1 MMRGDQR
8 LMTEMI
14 RPWFTLNHA
23 QKIALLQGFMAYLT
37 IALLIVGINWLVAN
51 VARPLTLAPASA
63 SRWLMVGLNQV
74 ELSEFGDFRWTT
86 GESRLCVSGVGYASR
101 SLVSVRLA
109 GAYARSLG
117 TETVTLIAGR
127 AVPITVVLAPEL
139 RRYTLLT
146 GVDQQSATHVC
157 LTIQSNA
164 VRDPNNPRWL
174 GVPFYGLKVQP
185 LAAAAPVMPDPLSL
199 AIGLALALG
208 WLTILYLSGV
218 PLLVATTI
226 VAVGSSLV
234 GYSLTSGLVPF
245 GVGTLRWALPTV
257 IGICFGVAGLLT
269 ARYTRFRQSWVNR
282 LLATIFWS
290 VMILS
295 SFWLLQ
301 QISGHRGVWPLK
313 SRIDLSFTWWVI
325 VPITLAIGWFAI
337 GLRLLTRPLSVGLV
351 VTYTL
356 GGALVLPVLF
366 DITVHG
372 VDAPIAL
379 FRDSPYEYLRDTP
392 QVAGDPLRF
401 LANFETIAPG
411 LSVHGSTHPPGA
423 ILFLW
428 LIEQIFGPGAV
439 ATSWITIGLTALIPL
454 VAVWLGWQLG
464 GSRLALAAGMLAVVL
479 PGQMIY
485 GVTSLDGVFSLLI
498 AAGAAAFFLALEP
511 PYRVWLAVVA
521 GLCIAAALFMTY
533 ATTQLFFFGVAAA
546 SFALARYIPHMGW
559 RTVLVG
565 VIRQGAITAGIII
578 GIYLILFIATGFNVI
593 SASRTATEINGEMM
607 GRFREYG
614 PPPMPFLPPSYDY
627 YLRFAAANLVSYLA
641 FLTPW
646 GLAALSSLFLKA
658 GTVGW
663 QPLWAALLGS
673 VGALVLGM
681 WLSGLFNREVERIW
695 MFTYPFV
702 AVLVAYQLGD
712 GSVAQL
718 RRRLI
723 VYLGLTLAFFVIM
736 KLTLYT
742 IW

>member
-1 MMRGDQR
+1 
-8 LMTEMI
+8 
-14 RPWFTLNHA
+14 
-23 QKIALLQGFMAYLT
+23 
-37 IALLIVGINWLVAN
+37 
-51 VARPLTLAPASA
+51 
-63 SRWLMVGLNQV
+63 
-74 ELSEFGDFRWTT
+74 
-86 GESRLCVSGVGYASR
+86 
-101 SLVSVRLA
+101 
-109 GAYARSLG
+109 
-117 TETVTLIAGR
+117 
-127 AVPITVVLAPEL
+127 
-139 RRYTLLT
+139 
-146 GVDQQSATHVC
+146 
-157 LTIQSNA
+157 
-164 VRDPNNPRWL
+164 
-174 GVPFYGLKVQP
+174 
-185 LAAAAPVMPDPLSL
+185 
-199 AIGLALALG
+199 
-208 WLTILYLSGV
+208 
-218 PLLVATTI
+218 
-226 VAVGSSLV
+226 
-234 GYSLTSGLVPF
+234 VPF
-245 GVGTLRWALPTV
+245 GVGTLRWSLPTV
-257 IGICFGVAGLLT
+257 VGIWLGGAGLLV
-269 ARYTRFRQSWVNR
+269 TRSRRLRQNR
-282 LLATIFWS
+282 FNELLATLFWG
-290 VMILS
+290 VVILVT
-295 SFWLLQ
+295 FWLLQ

-313 SRIDLSFTWWVI
+313 SRIDPSFTWWVF
-325 VPITLAIGWFAI
+325 VPIVLAIGWFAL
-337 GLRLLTRPLSVGLV
+337 GLRWLTRPLSAGLV
-351 VTYTL
+351 VIYTL
-356 GGALVLPVLF
+356 GGALALPVLF

-401 LANFETIAPG
+401 LANFETIAPR

-454 VAVWLGWQLG
+454 VAVWLGWQIG

-565 VIRQGAITAGIII
+565 FVRQGAITAGIII

-593 SASRTATEINGEMM
+593 SASRTATQINGEMM

-614 PPPMPFLPPSYDY
+614 PPPTPFLPPSYDY
-627 YLRFAAANLVSYLA
+627 YLRFASANLVAYLA

-646 GLAALSSLFLKA
+646 VLAALSSLYVKA

-663 QPLWAALLGS
+663 RPLWAALLGS
-673 VGALVLGM
+673 LGVLVIGM

-702 AVLVAYQLGD
+702 AVLVACQLGD
-712 GSVAQL
+712 GSVTQF